1 MSERVLTK
9 ILVYDLPSENFKALE
24 NTPEKDKVRNVRV
37 QCVQKLHSLGLQCT
51 ESVILVTPSRLSRVN
66 EVIERVFRK
75 YEELKRE
82 ISHIIPQ
89 NNFNP
94 IIRVLDLTQDQ
105 QQTFILLAKRRLM
118 ERIDESIERINE
130 IIIAIDE
137 ITQEERRRALRYRL
151 NQLAKEWNTVL
162 EASQELG
169 IDVSRDLEYLLDLI
183 DNAKGRLE

>member
-37 QCVQKLHSLGLQCT
+37 QCVQRLHTLGLQCT
-51 ESVILVTPSRLSRVN
+51 ESVILVTPSRLNRVN
-66 EVIERVFRK
+66 EVVERVYQK

-82 ISHIIPQ
+82 ISHIGL
-89 NNFNP
+89 NNNLTP
-94 IIRVLDLTQDQ
+94 VIRILDLTQEQ
-105 QQTFILLAKRRLM
+105 QDTFVVLAKRRLM

-151 NQLAKEWNTVL
+151 NQLRKEWSTVL
-162 EASQELG
+162 EASRELG

-183 DNAKGRLE
+183 DNARGRLD